1 MKRKTQRTIRLEQLE
16 TRHLMAFGTPWPD
29 ARNLTLSFPE
39 DDVAVGAWRND
50 IRQTL
55 DQVTDRQVWQT
66 EVARAFQTWAVETNI
81 SIGLRNDRSDSFGT
95 VGLPVRDPRFGDFR
109 VGAFPQSET
118 VLANAVPF
126 SSQSGTWAGDL
137 LLNSDVEFVWNDWS
151 SGTPQSASEVDL
163 FSVLLHE
170 TGNSLGIADN
180 ANPSSVMFQSYNG
193 PKGSLTSVDREAIRS
208 LYGVRSDAY
217 EFQSNNTMGTATLIR
232 RRTASAD
239 VTSIRG
245 SINSR
250 SDVDFYRYVPRVGQ
264 TEVSVRLEASGVSFL
279 KSKIEVLNSR
289 GEKISDAK
297 VDSIFENN
305 MSIRVSSLDSLDQ
318 LFIKVASNSDDVFGM
333 GEYKL
338 ILDYR
343 SESQQPPLYP
353 PMQDGDDDDGS
364 VWQHVDID
372 QLFRS
377 AGMLDREI
385 GANDSLSRATEMFA
399 PEGFLDKTR
408 FEALSSLQS
417 TSDVDFWKFTTPSM
431 VEGRLHL
438 SFTPLGTAT
447 QSSFHVDIVNAL
459 GSSVRSKTI
468 VRTDGSWSIELFDPA
483 PSTTYYVSV
492 RTNPNIQHSGINYL
506 LSVNLATQPLNAVSL
521 FSGSIT
527 GAGSRDHYLTINKT
541 QLYHFDLLASGGTSD
556 NGLQMTIIDLRT
568 GLDVFLIATP
578 NQVRRGDAVWL
589 DEGDYMIRFTTRNRA
604 GIPSR
609 TISYS
614 ARIAELSDDQ
624 GPRLVD
630 PTKPPLPPFN
640 RPLTPPVLPP
650 IRVVIPIESPW
661 GVVYV

>member
-50 IRQTL
+50 MRLTL

-137 LLNSDVEFVWNDWS
+137 LLNSDVDFVWNDWS

-170 TGNSLGIADN
+170 AGNSLGIADN

-217 EFQSNNTMGTATLIR
+217 EGQANNTMGTATLIR

-250 SDVDFYRYVPRVGQ
+250 GDVDVYRYVPRVGQ
-264 TEVSVRLEASGVSFL
+264 TEISVRLEASGVSFL
-279 KSKIEVLNSR
+279 KSSIEVLNSR

-305 MSIRVSSLDSLDQ
+305 ISIRVSSLDSLDQ
-318 LFIKVASNSDDVFGM
+318 LFIKVASNSNDVFGM
-333 GEYKL
+333 GEYQL
-338 ILDYR
+338 VLDYR
-343 SESQQPPLYP
+343 PESQQPPLYP
-353 PMQDGDDDDGS
+353 PMQDDDDDIA
-364 VWQHVDID
+364 WQHVDVN
-372 QLFRS
+372 QLFQS
-377 AGMLDREI
+377 AGLMDGEI
-385 GANDSLSRATEMFA
+385 GKNDSIELAREMA
-399 PEGFLDKTR
+399 VPQGFLDNTR
-408 FEALSSLQS
+408 FDVLSTLQNP
-417 TSDVDFWKFTTPSM
+417 TDVDFWRFSTPAAI
-431 VEGRLHL
+431 EGRLHL
-438 SFTPLGTAT
+438 TFTPLGSAS
-447 QSSFHVDIVNAL
+447 QSSFSVDILNAS
-459 GSSVRSKTI
+459 GRSVKDKAIIRS
-468 VRTDGSWSIELFDPA
+468 DGTWSIEVYEPT
-483 PSTTYYVSV
+483 PSSVYYISV
-492 RTNPNIQHSGINYL
+492 KTNPIIQHSGINYL
-506 LSVNLATQPLNAVSL
+506 LSVNLATQPLNAESL

-527 GAGSRDHYLTINKT
+527 GNGSRDHYLSIHKT
-541 QLYHFDLLASGGTSD
+541 QLYHFDVLASNGTSD

-568 GLDVFLIATP
+568 GLDVFAIATP

-589 DEGDYMIRFTTRNRA
+589 DEGHYMVRFTPRNRF
-604 GIPSR
+604 GRPSR

-624 GPRLVD
+624 GPRLID
-630 PTKPPLPPFN
+630 PSKPPSPPFS
-640 RPLTPPVLPP
+640 RPSTPPVLPP

-661 GVVYV
+661 GLVYV

>member
-1 MKRKTQRTIRLEQLE
+1 MKRKVQRTIRLEQLE

-50 IRQTL
+50 MRLTL

-81 SIGLRNDRSDSFGT
+81 SIGLKNDRNDSFGT

-109 VGAFPQSET
+109 IGAFPQSET

-137 LLNSDVEFVWNDWS
+137 LLNSDVDFVWNDWS

-170 TGNSLGIADN
+170 AGNSLGIADN
-180 ANPSSVMFQSYNG
+180 TNPSSVMFQSYNG
-193 PKGSLTSVDREAIRS
+193 PKGALTSVDREAVRS

-217 EFQSNNTMGTATLIR
+217 EGQSNNTMGTAALIR
-232 RRTASAD
+232 RRTAAAD

-250 SDVDFYRYVPRVGQ
+250 NDADFYRYVPRTGQ
-264 TEVSVRLEASGVSFL
+264 TEVSVRLESFGISFL
-279 KSKIEVLNSR
+279 KSSVEVLNSR

-305 MSIRVSSLDSLDQ
+305 MSIRVSSLDTLDQ

-338 ILDYR
+338 VLDYR
-343 SESQQPPLYP
+343 PESQQPPLYP
-353 PMQDGDDDDGS
+353 PMQDDDDD
-364 VWQHVDID
+364 VAWQHVDID
-372 QLFRS
+372 QLFQS
-377 AGMLDREI
+377 AGLIDREN
-385 GANDSLSRATEMFA
+385 GKNDSISTAREMSV
-399 PEGFLDKTR
+399 PQGFLDNTR
-408 FEALSSLQS
+408 YDALSSLQNPN
-417 TSDVDFWKFTTPSM
+417 DVDFWKFSTPATI
-431 VEGRLHL
+431 EGRLHL
-438 SFTPLGTAT
+438 TFTPLGSAT
-447 QSSFHVDIVNAL
+447 QSSFSVDIVNAA
-459 GSSVRSKTI
+459 GVSVKDKAVIRS
-468 VRTDGSWSIELFDPA
+468 DGSWSIELYQPA
-483 PSTTYYVSV
+483 PSTTYFLSV
-492 RTNPNIQHSGINYL
+492 KTNPIIQHSGINYL
-506 LSVNLATQPLNAVSL
+506 LSVNLATQPLNAEPL

-527 GAGSRDHYLTINKT
+527 GNASRDHYLSIHKT

-568 GLDVFLIATP
+568 GLDVFVIATP

-589 DEGDYMIRFTTRNRA
+589 DEGHYMVRFTPRNRF
-604 GIPSR
+604 GRPGRS
-609 TISYS
+609 ISY
-614 ARIAELSDDQ
+614 
-624 GPRLVD
+624 
-630 PTKPPLPPFN
+630 
-640 RPLTPPVLPP
+640 
-650 IRVVIPIESPW
+650 
-661 GVVYV
+661 

>member
-1 MKRKTQRTIRLEQLE
+1 MKRKVQRTIRLEQLE

-50 IRQTL
+50 LRQTL

-109 VGAFPQSET
+109 IGAFPQSET

-137 LLNSDVEFVWNDWS
+137 LLNSDVDFVWNDWG
-151 SGTPQSASEVDL
+151 SGIPQSASEVDL

-170 TGNSLGIADN
+170 AGNSLGIVDN

-217 EFQSNNTMGTATLIR
+217 EGQSNNTQGTATLIR
-232 RRTASAD
+232 RQTATAD

-250 SDVDFYRYVPRVGQ
+250 NDVDFYRYIPRAGQ
-264 TEVSVRLEASGVSFL
+264 TEISVRLEAFGISFL
-279 KSKIEVLNSR
+279 KSSIEVLNSR

-305 MSIRVSSLDSLDQ
+305 ISIRVSSLDSLDH

-338 ILDYR
+338 TLDYR
-343 SESQQPPLYP
+343 PESQQPPLYP
-353 PMQDGDDDDGS
+353 PMQDDDDD
-364 VWQHVDID
+364 VDWQHVNID
-372 QLFRS
+372 QLFQS
-377 AGMLDREI
+377 AGLMDGEI
-385 GANDSLSRATEMFA
+385 GKNDSIALAREMSV
-399 PEGFLDKTR
+399 PQGFLDNTR
-408 FEALSSLQS
+408 YDALSSLRNP
-417 TSDVDFWKFTTPSM
+417 TDVDFWRFSTPIAI
-431 VEGRLHL
+431 EGRLHL
-438 SFTPLGTAT
+438 TFTPLGTAT
-447 QSSFHVDIVNAL
+447 QSSFSVDIVNAA
-459 GSSVRSKTI
+459 GVSVKDKAIIRA
-468 VRTDGSWSIELFDPA
+468 DGSWSIELYEPT

-492 RTNPNIQHSGINYL
+492 RTNPIIQHNGINYL
-506 LSVNLATQPLNAVSL
+506 MSVNLATQPLNAEPL
-521 FSGSIT
+521 FSGNII
-527 GAGSRDHYLTINKT
+527 GNVSRDHYLSIHKT

-556 NGLQMTIIDLRT
+556 HGLQMTIIDLRT
-568 GLDVFLIATP
+568 GLDVFVIATP

-589 DEGDYMIRFTTRNRA
+589 DEGHYMVGFTPRNRF
-604 GIPSR
+604 GRPSR
-609 TISYS
+609 NISYS

-624 GPRLVD
+624 GPRLID
-630 PTKPPLPPFN
+630 PSKPPPPPYS
-640 RPLTPPVLPP
+640 RPNTPPVMPP
-650 IRVVIPIESPW
+650 IRVVVPIESPW
-661 GVVYV
+661 GLVYV

>member
-1 MKRKTQRTIRLEQLE
+1 MKRKVQRTIQLEQLE

-29 ARNLTLSFPE
+29 ARNLTLSFP
-39 DDVAVGAWRND
+39 DDEVAVGAYRNEL
-50 IRQTL
+50 RHTM
-55 DQVTDRQVWQT
+55 DQVTDRQVWKT
-66 EVARAFQTWAVETNI
+66 EVARAFQTWAVETNL

-95 VGLPVRDPRFGDFR
+95 VGLPVRDPRFGDIR
-109 VGAFPQSET
+109 VGAFPQSQS

-137 LLNSDVEFVWNDWS
+137 LLNSDVDFVWNDWGT
-151 SGTPQSASEVDL
+151 GTPQSASEVDL

-170 TGNSLGIADN
+170 AGNSLGIADN
-180 ANPSSVMFQSYNG
+180 ANPASVMFQSYNG
-193 PKGSLTSVDREAIRS
+193 PKGSLTTIDREAIRS

-217 EFQSNNTMGTATLIR
+217 EAQSNNTMGTAALIR

-318 LFIKVASNSDDVFGM
+318 LFIKVASNSNDVFGM
-333 GEYKL
+333 GEYRL
-338 ILDYR
+338 VLDYR
-343 SESQQPPLYP
+343 PESQQPLLFPAS
-353 PMQDGDDDDGS
+353 QDGEDDA

-377 AGMLDREI
+377 AGLMDREI
-385 GANDSLSRATEMFA
+385 GANDTLSRATEMFA
-399 PEGFLDKTR
+399 PQGFLDKTR
-408 FEALSSLQS
+408 FEVLSSLQS
-417 TSDVDFWKFTTPSM
+417 TRDVDFWKFTTPSM
-431 VEGRLHL
+431 VEGRVHL
-438 SFTPLGTAT
+438 SFTPLGIAS
-447 QSSFHVDIVNAL
+447 QGSFNVDIVNAQ
-459 GSSVRSKTI
+459 GVSVRNKTI
-468 VRTDGSWSIELFDPA
+468 VRADGSWSLEVYEPA
-483 PSTTYYVSV
+483 PSTTYFISV
-492 RTNPNIQHSGINYL
+492 RTNPNVTHNGINYL
-506 LSVNLATQPLNAVSL
+506 LTVNLATDPINAVSL
-521 FSGSIT
+521 FSGTIT
-527 GAGSRDHYLTINKT
+527 GTGSQDHYLTINKT
-541 QLYHFDLLASGGTSD
+541 QLYHFDLLASGGTRD

-568 GLDVFLIATP
+568 GLDVFVIATP

-589 DEGDYMIRFTTRNRA
+589 DEGNYLVRFTPRNRA
-604 GIPSR
+604 GTPSR
-609 TISYS
+609 TIAFS

-624 GPRLVD
+624 GPRLAD
-630 PTKPPLPPFN
+630 PSKPPLPPFN
-640 RPLTPPVLPP
+640 RPSTPPVLPP

-661 GVVYV
+661 GFVYV